1 MGDTLD
7 RGQDRTRHSR
17 RLHLQS
23 CSHLRMEPPTFRAAP
38 LRGVDQEEVPG
49 VGEARRVT
57 AVRARGPEG
66 QLVVP
71 VDGQGSEAH
80 PGDVDEPAGAGRTGC
95 GSLRAALGRVPARRA
110 CSDRRSGLRHA
121 ADSGHGRHERTATGG
136 RAGAAARPA
145 PRATRTPSPGRD
157 PSPVSLP
164 PTLQAQWGLWVPGP
178 QDPQAPLPSRGLG
191 HRAGVARACP
201 VMVPLPTRISC
212 GRPTGVSQRRGPRRA
227 PARPGVCACVR
238 VRGAR
243 GGGGGGE
250 DTSGPDLP
258 GTLSHGPG

>member
-1 MGDTLD
+1 MGM
-7 RGQDRTRHSR
+7 
-17 RLHLQS
+17 LHLSSGTARCGSEPVKLPARSRGTEQGS
-23 CSHLRMEPPTFRAAP
+23 AAGAEAWGTRSTVGRTGRATHAGYTCRVVATSEWSPHQDTRRPPPTFRAAP

-57 AVRARGPEG
+57 AVRARGPKR

-121 ADSGHGRHERTATGG
+121 ADSGHGRHQRTATGG

-145 PRATRTPSPGRD
+145 PGPRAHPRPAVTPPQCPCRPHSKRSGDCGSRGRRTHRLR
-157 PSPVSLP
+157 SLP
-164 PTLQAQWGLWVPGP
+164 GAWATEWGWRGCVP
-178 QDPQAPLPSRGLG
+178 
-191 HRAGVARACP
+191 
-201 VMVPLPTRISC
+201 
-212 GRPTGVSQRRGPRRA
+212 
-227 PARPGVCACVR
+227 
-238 VRGAR
+238 
-243 GGGGGGE
+243 
-250 DTSGPDLP
+250 
-258 GTLSHGPG
+258 